1 MAEDEDDAAIA
12 AERLEAALERIAR
25 IAPGRVASGSV
36 VSPEDHAQA
45 ARVADITARL
55 DGMIERLRAA
65 LGKT

>member
-1 MAEDEDDAAIA
+1 MAEDEDDAGIA

-25 IAPGRVASGSV
+25 TAPGRVAPGSV
-36 VSPEDHAQA
+36 ASSEDYAQA

-65 LGKT
+65 LGKA